1 MEILAGIVRES
12 WILLNQ
18 MSPYLLFGFAAAG
31 VLHVFVD
38 TRKITAHLGER
49 SFLSVIKASLIGVPL
64 PLCSC
69 GVLPLAMSLRK
80 EGASKG
86 AVLSFL
92 ISTPTTG
99 VDSILATYSLLGGAF
114 AVYRVLASFVTGV
127 VAGIMANI
135 FLKNDK
141 ETAEKE
147 APPCK
152 MCCKTEEHA
161 HPAPAKFGAACEY
174 AFVEL
179 IRDTGKWLIAG
190 ILIGGSISY
199 FIPASFI
206 ATYVGSGITAM
217 LIMLA
222 VGMPMYVCASGSIP
236 IAAALMMKGISPG
249 AALVFLLAGPATNAA
264 GMALIGGRL
273 GKKALAIYL
282 FSIAV
287 CSLALG
293 ALLDL
298 VWGAAGM
305 TFAPPHVHG
314 MGDIEG
320 WLGIASS
327 ITLLA
332 LIVNSRIRMRR
343 K

>member
-1 MEILAGIVRES
+1 MDVLLGILKES
-12 WILLNQ
+12 WILLTQ
-18 MSPYLLFGFAAAG
+18 MSPYLLFGFASAG
-31 VLHVFVD
+31 LLHAFVD
-38 TRKITAHLGER
+38 TRKITAHLGDR
-49 SFLSVIKASLIGVPL
+49 SFLSVVKASLIGVPL

-99 VDSILATYSLLGGAF
+99 VDSIFATYSLLGWFF
-114 AVYRVLASFVTGV
+114 AAYRVMASFVTGV
-127 VAGIMANI
+127 FAGVMANV
-135 FLKNDK
+135 LLRNEK
-141 ETAEKE
+141 EPPCEE

-152 MCCKTEEHA
+152 MCRSFEEHE
-161 HPAPAKFGAACEY
+161 HPAPYKFKTAFKY

-179 IRDTGKWLIAG
+179 VRDTGKWLIAG
-190 ILIGGSISY
+190 IFIGGCISY
-199 FIPASFI
+199 FVPASFI
-206 ATYVGSGITAM
+206 ATYVGSGIKAM

-222 VGMPMYVCASGSIP
+222 IGMPMYVCASGSIP
-236 IAAALMMKGISPG
+236 IAAALMMKGMAPG
-249 AALVFLLAGPATNAA
+249 AAFVFLLSGPATNAA
-264 GMALIGGRL
+264 GMVLIGGKL

-282 FSIAV
+282 IAIAA

-298 VWGAAGM
+298 VWGSAGM
-305 TFAPPHVHG
+305 YFSPPHIHG
-314 MGDIEG
+314 TNDIEG
-320 WLGIASS
+320 RVGIVSSLMLLGLIANGF
-327 ITLLA
+327 I
-332 LIVNSRIRMRR
+332 RR